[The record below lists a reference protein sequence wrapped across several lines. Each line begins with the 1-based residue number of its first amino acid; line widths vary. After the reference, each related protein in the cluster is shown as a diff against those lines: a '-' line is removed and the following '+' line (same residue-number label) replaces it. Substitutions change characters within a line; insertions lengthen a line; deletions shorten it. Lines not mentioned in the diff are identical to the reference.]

1 VLKRPVQHLHPLEI
15 GCQERAATSQ
25 PEESTTN
32 VEINEIQSNP
42 QPENQD
48 LQTVVTRIF
57 RQLLRLPEDDL
68 IVQLPSRHESGY
80 TSG

>member
-1 VLKRPVQHLHPLEI
+1 MLKRPVQHLYPLEI

-25 PEESTTN
+25 PEKSTGN
-32 VEINEIQSNP
+32 VEISEIPSNLS
-42 QPENQD
+42 QR
-48 LQTVVTRIF
+48 TRIF

-68 IVQLPSRHESGY
+68 VVQLPSKHRSGY